1 VVVHQGRV
9 RSLRRFK
16 DDVAEVRSGMEC
28 GIALENFSDV
38 KIGDVIEAFVK
49 ERVPEPALA

>member
-1 VVVHQGRV
+1 VVVHQGRLK
-9 RSLRRFK
+9 SLRRFK
-16 DDVAEVRSGMEC
+16 DDVTEVRTGMEC

-49 ERVPEPALA
+49 ERVPEPAMA